1 MLSQTKTQYSTVS
14 ASPHRPVVR
23 VPEAEKVAS
32 AVVDEPRLRKDL
44 VDKLRTRM
52 ASYLEMKLCSWCTR
66 RISNLQILRRSG
78 YSDPDQVPYH

>member
-32 AVVDEPRLRKDL
+32 AVVDEPPAQEGSSGQTS
-44 VDKLRTRM
+44 DKNGV
-52 ASYLEMKLCSWCTR
+52 
-66 RISNLQILRRSG
+66 I
-78 YSDPDQVPYH
+78 P